1 MKNVFYMKSLYFFT
15 SGIAFL
21 LCLVVISMA
30 FVSCGNSSKKN
41 TSSDDNQMEAD
52 LIETG
57 GFDEI
62 VEAPIDIP
70 ISITVSNFPK
80 EWKKKWFLG
89 FMVKDEDDNAIYIDT
104 TSPFYN
110 DYVSGRRFQVPCY
123 PFVGDGIESME
134 YLMLDIDIVNNTSQR
149 IDVNELDFVVESS
162 KMDSLPYLYIITESS
177 ISNTISFYNASWIN
191 WGGVSFMYSILKK
204 GESFDGIYKEKRHLD
219 YFENDT
225 IIDLLPDLLNMG
237 YDFAKV
243 CINADKEDDEDDKEF
258 NLDQFKERLNLPY
271 VFSKWTNYEK
281 ENKYE
286 TIIFSYQKDEDSFSP
301 LFIPFETERDEEC
314 RLRGIANLYGKIKF
328 DNFNY
333 EVDFTAKI
341 VLSDYGEYGAGSNLD
356 DHFDIELKPQSD
368 NYKLRYPYTTVIE
381 SYGAERISLIVKVNK
396 SSNHIFYLNLKNG
409 NGLNIRSKKI
419 HVHYMSPRNYIVNNG
434 EI

>member
-1 MKNVFYMKSLYFFT
+1 MYDMKNGYSKKPLHYFS
-15 SGIAFL
+15 SGLMLL
-21 LCLVVISMA
+21 LCFVMIS
-30 FVSCGNSSKKN
+30 FFISCGNFSKKK

-70 ISITVSNFPK
+70 ISINVSNFSN

-191 WGGVSFMYSILKK
+191 WGGFYFMYSILKK
-204 GESFDGIYKEKRHLD
+204 GEPFDGKYKKKRHID

-225 IIDLLPDLLNMG
+225 IIDLLPDLLSMG
-237 YDFAKV
+237 YDFAEV
-243 CINADKEDDEDDKEF
+243 CINADKEDDEEF
-258 NLDQFKERLNLPY
+258 NLSLFKERCNLPY
-271 VFSKWTNYEK
+271 VFSKWTNYKK

-286 TIIFSYQKDEDSFSP
+286 TIIFPYQKDEDSFSP
-301 LFIPFETERDEEC
+301 LFFPFETERDEER
-314 RLRGIANLYGKIKF
+314 RLRGVAKLYGKIKF
-328 DNFNY
+328 DKFNY

-368 NYKLRYPYTTVIE
+368 NYLLRYPYTTVIE
-381 SYGAERISLIVKVNK
+381 SYGAERVSLIVKVKK

-409 NGLNIRSKKI
+409 NGLNIRSKKV
-419 HVHYMSPRNYIVNNG
+419 HVHYMSPRNYIVDNG